1 MDAEETVALFA
12 KLTEEEVN
20 EELPEGHSYKYFSEG
35 QWTIDDN
42 PVIFLTGETKKT
54 VTISFVEPHVR
65 VFLRYMCLDYM
76 YARLRKKRK

>member
-20 EELPEGHSYKYFSEG
+20 EELNDEHTYKYFSDE

-42 PVIFLTGETKKT
+42 PIVLQQVKRRNRLLSHSQNLHAQMF
-54 VTISFVEPHVR
+54 H
-65 VFLRYMCLDYM
+65 RYMCLDYICVH
-76 YARLRKKRK
+76 LRKKRK